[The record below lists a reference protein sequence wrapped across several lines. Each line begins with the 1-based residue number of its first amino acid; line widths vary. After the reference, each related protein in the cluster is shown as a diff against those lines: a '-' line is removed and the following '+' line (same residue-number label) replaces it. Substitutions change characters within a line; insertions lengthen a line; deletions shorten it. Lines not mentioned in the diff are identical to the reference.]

1 MATHERSVSTTAA
14 PAAVWRVWSDPS
26 TWPTWNPDVRSIKL
40 DGPFATGTTG
50 TMSTRQATHDITL
63 ARVDEGRSFT
73 LEAAPIPLTTFEW
86 LEWGNPNIPEQY
98 DYMLSYS
105 PYDNVEVK
113 NYPNMLVLTGLHDSQ
128 VQYWEPAKW
137 VAKLRN
143 MKTDNNLLF
152 LHTNM
157 DAGHGGV

>member
-50 TMSTRQATHDITL
+50 TMSTRQATHGITL

-73 LEAAPIPLTTFEW
+73 LEAAPIPLTTFAFECRIEPGDSGGSRISQGLSMRGPLAW
-86 LEWGNPNIPEQY
+86 LF
-98 DYMLSYS
+98 S
-105 PYDNVEVK
+105 PMATSASVIVSS
-113 NYPNMLVLTGLHDSQ
+113 GLMALI
-128 VQYWEPAKW
+128 V
-137 VAKLRN
+137 
-143 MKTDNNLLF
+143 F
-152 LHTNM
+152 F
-157 DAGHGGV
+157 